1 MLVTGNK
8 TCYDAHKN
16 IARMKNFSSW
26 HFGRFLPSAYCIRNF
41 RRGLTCFAKYII
53 EGEKEMSTSMTKGSP
68 LKLML
73 SFAFP
78 LLVGNLLQQT
88 YNIIDAAIVGQIL
101 GAKALASVGASS
113 SIQFLVLGFC
123 MGSCTGFGVPVA
135 KYFGAGKIRQMKN
148 YVFNGALLTAGI
160 AVILTTVCS
169 ILCPQIL
176 HILSVPSDIY
186 DNAYAYLL
194 VIFLGMPFTLLYNYL
209 SSILRS
215 VGDSRTPFIFLALSA
230 VLNIFLDLFCIVV
243 LKWGCAGAAIA
254 TITAQAISGI
264 LCLVFIAKK
273 MELLWLSREVR
284 RPDKGAA
291 GELLMMGIPTGL
303 QFSITAIGSMVMQSA
318 NNGLGSVYVS
328 GFTAAMKLKQFT
340 MCPFDAI
347 GTAVSVF
354 CSQNLGAKQP
364 ERIKKGLKEGMAV
377 AVSYGIFAG
386 LILIFAG
393 RPLSMIF
400 VGKGAADVLDASAKY
415 LRCLGYFYWSLGI
428 LNITRMVTQGLG
440 YSTRAVFSGVME
452 MIARTIVSLGFVGT
466 YGFTA
471 ICFADQTAWLAACLY
486 IAPTCFCCIRKAT
499 KAIMSSEKA

>member
-1 MLVTGNK
+1 
-8 TCYDAHKN
+8 
-16 IARMKNFSSW
+16 
-26 HFGRFLPSAYCIRNF
+26 
-41 RRGLTCFAKYII
+41 
-53 EGEKEMSTSMTKGSP
+53 MSTSMTKGNP

-73 SFAFP
+73 QFAFP
-78 LLVGNLLQQT
+78 LLIGNLLQQT

-123 MGSCTGFGVPVA
+123 MGSCTGFGVPIA
-135 KYFGAGKIRQMKN
+135 KYFGAGKLDQMRN

-160 AVILTTVCS
+160 AVILTALCS
-169 ILCPQIL
+169 VFCPQIL
-176 HILSVPSDIY
+176 HMLSVPEDIY

-194 VIFLGMPFTLLYNYL
+194 IIFLGMPFTLLYNYL

-215 VGDSRTPFIFLALSA
+215 VGDSRTPFMFLALSA
-230 VLNIFLDLFCIVV
+230 ILNIFLDLFCIVV

-273 MELLWLSREVR
+273 MNLLWLS
-284 RPDKGAA
+284 KAHSAA
-291 GELLMMGIPTGL
+291 NKDAVSELLMMGIPTGL

-328 GFTAAMKLKQFT
+328 GFTAGMKIKQFT

-364 ERIKKGLKEGMAV
+364 DRIRKGLRQGMAV
-377 AVSYGIFAG
+377 AVGYGLLAG
-386 LILIFAG
+386 LVLIFAG

-400 VGKGAADVLDASAKY
+400 VSKSSADVLDASAKY
-415 LRCLGYFYWSLGI
+415 LRCMGYFYWSLGI

-440 YSTRAVFSGVME
+440 YSTRAVFSGVTE
-452 MIARTIVSLGFVGT
+452 MLARTIVSLGFVGT
-466 YGFTA
+466 FGFTA
-471 ICFADQTAWLAACLY
+471 ICYADQTAWITACLY
-486 IAPTCFCCIRKAT
+486 IAPTCVFCIKKAT
-499 KAIMSSEKA
+499 KSIMAGAYE